1 MAEETRRRSLAV
13 LNFED
18 DLKAASEAR
27 DAARWKFDRRG
38 DLELWVAVSPV
49 GSEADVFIARLLWL
63 DYPGD
68 RPPSVK
74 FVEPETGRLDV
85 AKAWPMANGFRPGSY
100 DICANWTA
108 EGFAVHPEWTS
119 SDNRWNAA
127 GNVVLKVTRFLQ
139 QELDNSY
146 SGRFNG

>member
-1 MAEETRRRSLAV
+1 MADEAPRKSLAV

-18 DLKAASEAR
+18 DLKAASEAP
-27 DAARWKFDRRG
+27 DAARRKFDRRG
-38 DLELWVAVSPV
+38 DLELWVTLAPA
-49 GSEADVFIARLLWL
+49 GHEADLYIGRLFWL

-74 FVEPETGRLDV
+74 FVDPETERLDV
-85 AKAWPMANGFRPGSY
+85 AKAWPMANGFRPGSF

-108 EGFAVHPEWTS
+108 EGFAVHPEWAS

-127 GNVVLKVTRFLQ
+127 GNIVLRVTRILQ

-146 SGRFNG
+146 AGRFNG

>member
-1 MAEETRRRSLAV
+1 MADEASRKSLAI

-18 DLKAASEAR
+18 DLKAAS
-27 DAARWKFDRRG
+27 DAPGAGRWKFEQRG
-38 DLELWVAVSPV
+38 NLELRVTIAPD
-49 GSEADVFIARLLWL
+49 GHEADVYIARLFWL

-74 FVEPETGRLDV
+74 FVDPDTGRLDV
-85 AKAWPMANGFRPGSY
+85 AKAWPIANGFRPGSY

-108 EGFAVHPEWTS
+108 EGFVTHPEWAS
-119 SDNRWNAA
+119 SNNRWNGA
-127 GNVVLKVTRFLQ
+127 GNIILRVTRILQ